1 SAGTAQSALSKNAP
15 PIQLANPKPL
25 EAWEGE
31 NANPEPLRNTD
42 GWDAAALP
50 LVEKAFADD
59 RLFHATNYTSERGQ
73 KRPGRGAGERRGGW
87 RCAAPGRA
95 APGRL
100 RLPAIGDVQGARP
113 RHAAQVP
120 FARLLR
126 Q

>member
-1 SAGTAQSALSKNAP
+1 MTTESKKTEKKNVSSAGTALSALSKNAP

-31 NANPEPLRNTD
+31 NANPEPLPNTD

-73 KRPGRGAGERRGGW
+73 KRPVEARVSD
-87 RCAAPGRA
+87 AAVA
-95 APGRL
+95 AAL
-100 RLPAIGDVQGARP
+100 RLTGQHPA
-113 RHAAQVP
+113 
-120 FARLLR
+120 
-126 Q
+126 